1 LHHLDIP
8 IPPPPPSLGTAT
20 NPLTPDIPAAPIS
33 TTPARKELHHYP
45 QVKLKNLQ
53 WQKLD
58 VKKTN
63 QTLWDTEN
71 SNLHQKLEERLK
83 EKGIFNTI
91 ESLFPAKENKFLEK
105 RLQIKKID
113 VDNDLVKFLTKDKNR
128 NINIAILPQIKQLG
142 SFKEARKHILAM
154 DDRLCTETFLINLM
168 TYIPNKEDNL
178 VVMQKYI
185 QASEAECMKL
195 DLPEQFTVEM
205 MRIYRY
211 EARLKYMLFRVQF
224 WERFDRLKTSL
235 ATVLDACDALHD
247 SDALKELLSVV
258 LMLGNYMNATSL
270 QGGAYGFRIASIN
283 KVHIFFNYTQKPFII
298 LYLVD

>member
-128 NINIAILPQIKQLG
+128 NISK
-142 SFKEARKHILAM
+142 
-154 DDRLCTETFLINLM
+154 
-168 TYIPNKEDNL
+168 
-178 VVMQKYI
+178 
-185 QASEAECMKL
+185 
-195 DLPEQFTVEM
+195 
-205 MRIYRY
+205 
-211 EARLKYMLFRVQF
+211 
-224 WERFDRLKTSL
+224 
-235 ATVLDACDALHD
+235 
-247 SDALKELLSVV
+247 
-258 LMLGNYMNATSL
+258 
-270 QGGAYGFRIASIN
+270 
-283 KVHIFFNYTQKPFII
+283 
-298 LYLVD
+298 